1 MNIKTRLAFQFTL
14 IIAGI
19 LLLFSTLVYYFSYST
34 QLDKFRE
41 NLTNRAKNTA
51 ILLLKVAEV
60 DSTLLMKIQQSTFY
74 WQKEE
79 IAVTDPASHLIYKIN
94 LHYLNDKTIRQNMT
108 NDSISHFKIA
118 EKDGVCYKYVY
129 KKKTF
134 HVLVMAY
141 DNSRNENLKDLK
153 GILIWSNIF
162 SIWVAVLLSYLF
174 SRNAIKPI
182 SAIIKQV
189 KKISYSELDT
199 RLFEGNKK
207 DEIAQLA
214 ITFNEMLG
222 ELEIAFK
229 NQSDFVAH
237 ASHEL
242 RTPLTIMISE
252 SDFLLSHE
260 HKAEEYKEHVS
271 SLVND
276 LKGLNRQ
283 LNTLLELA
291 QINKGQVLQ
300 SSEVRIDEII
310 FSAIQSVKAN
320 YPGRKIIPKIQYPDN
335 ENELLVYGN
344 YGMLVIAL
352 KNLLDNAC
360 KFSQSDVIID
370 IKMFKESV
378 EVNIVDR
385 GIGIP
390 KEELDKIFQ
399 PFNRASNVK
408 FIGGFGIGLSLVAK
422 ILDLHNT
429 FSRVHSTVN
438 EGTRFELQFKRMN
451 FINSPSEE
459 TKDNQEV

>member
-41 NLTNRAKNTA
+41 NLNNRAKNTA
-51 ILLLKVAEV
+51 ILLLNVAEV
-60 DSTLLMKIQQSTFY
+60 DSTLLTKIQQSTFY

-79 IAVTDPASHLIYKIN
+79 IAVTDPENHLIYKIN
-94 LHYLNDKTIRQNMT
+94 LHYLNDMTIRKNMT

-118 EKDGVCYKYVY
+118 EKDGVCYKYAF
-129 KKKTF
+129 KNQTF
-134 HVLVMAY
+134 HVFVMAY
-141 DNSRNENLKDLK
+141 DNSRNGNLKDLK
-153 GILIWSNIF
+153 GILIWSTIF
-162 SIWVAVLLSYLF
+162 SIWIAVLLSYLF
-174 SRNAIKPI
+174 SKNAIKPI
-182 SAIIKQV
+182 SVIIKQV

-199 RLFEGNKK
+199 RLSEGNRK

-214 ITFNEMLG
+214 ITFNEMLR

-260 HKAEEYKEHVS
+260 HKTEEYKKHVS
-271 SLVND
+271 GLVND
-276 LKGLNRQ
+276 LKELNRQ
-283 LNTLLELA
+283 LNTLLEIA

-320 YPGRKIIPKIQYPDN
+320 YPRRKIIPKIQYP
-335 ENELLVYGN
+335 ENEKELVVYGN

-352 KNLLDNAC
+352 RNLLDNAC
-360 KFSQSDVIID
+360 KFSQDDVTVD
-370 IKMFKESV
+370 ITMVNEV
-378 EVNIVDR
+378 VQVNIVDR

-390 KEELDKIFQ
+390 LDELDKIFQ
-399 PFNRASNVK
+399 PFTRASNVK

-429 FSRVHSTVN
+429 VVRVYSTID
-438 EGTRFELQFKRMN
+438 EGTQFELQFKKIN
-451 FINSPSEE
+451 FTNS
-459 TKDNQEV
+459 

>member
-51 ILLLKVAEV
+51 ILLLNVAEV
-60 DSTLLMKIQQSTFY
+60 DSTLLTKIQQSTFY

-79 IAVTDPASHLIYKIN
+79 IAVTDPGNNLIYKIN
-94 LHYLNDKTIRQNMT
+94 LHYLNDQAISQNIT
-108 NDSISHFKIA
+108 NDSIKHFKID
-118 EKDGVCYKYVY
+118 ENDGVCYKYTF
-129 KKKTF
+129 KNQTF

-153 GILIWSNIF
+153 GILIWSSLF

-174 SRNAIKPI
+174 SKNAIKPI
-182 SAIIKQV
+182 SEIIKQV
-189 KKISYSELDT
+189 KKISYSELYT
-199 RLFEGNKK
+199 RLVEGNKK

-214 ITFNEMLG
+214 ITFNEMLR

-229 NQSDFVAH
+229 NQADFVAH

-260 HKAEEYKEHVS
+260 PKTEEYKKHVS
-271 SLVND
+271 GQVDD
-276 LKGLNRQ
+276 LKELNRQ

-300 SSEVRIDEII
+300 STQVRIDEII

-320 YPGRKIIPKIQYPDN
+320 YPGRKIIPKIEYPEN
-335 ENELLVYGN
+335 ENELLVFGN

-360 KFSQSDVIID
+360 KFSQDDVIID
-370 IKMFKESV
+370 ITIFNESV
-378 EVNIVDR
+378 QVNIVDK

-390 KEELDKIFQ
+390 QNELDKIFQ

-429 FSRVHSTVN
+429 VPRVSSTVN
-438 EGTRFELQFKRMN
+438 EGTRFELQFRRMN
-451 FINSPSEE
+451 FTNSQPKNTE
-459 TKDNQEV
+459 